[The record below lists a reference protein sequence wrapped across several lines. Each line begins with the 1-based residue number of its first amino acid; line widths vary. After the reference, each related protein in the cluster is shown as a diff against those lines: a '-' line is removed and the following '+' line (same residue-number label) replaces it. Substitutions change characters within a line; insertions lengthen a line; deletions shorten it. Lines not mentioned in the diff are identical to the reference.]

1 MIRKGM
7 KKLFLN
13 LFILFF
19 FTGCFQSTSM
29 IGPTMT
35 LVSTGNAT
43 QAFGAFV
50 TNKAVEVE
58 TGLQTHE
65 YIAQKVEEQ
74 NIKKKNHKIHKEF
87 SAMLENNI
95 EEKQLVILL
104 QNNIKK
110 TRSILNSN

>member
-65 YIAQKVEEQ
+65 FIAQKVEEQ
-74 NIKKKNHKIHKEF
+74 SIRKKNHKIHKEF
-87 SAMLENNI
+87 SVMLENNI
-95 EEKQLVILL
+95 ENKQLVILL

-110 TRSILNSN
+110 TRKIINSN

>member
-1 MIRKGM
+1 MIHKGM

-65 YIAQKVEEQ
+65 YIVQKVEEQ
-74 NIKKKNHKIHKEF
+74 HIKKRTIKI
-87 SAMLENNI
+87 MLKASTI
-95 EEKQLVILL
+95 LVKI
-104 QNNIKK
+104 NKF
-110 TRSILNSN
+110 